1 MLVAG
6 PFLGSAYAKETKK
19 QPDAKWTGLYAGLNF
34 GGGIGRA
41 VTSFLWYPPSRLNPS
56 LATPNKIKPTDN
68 GVFAGGQFGYLW
80 QRDRF
85 VFGGESDL
93 QYSFMSGSG
102 SLTDVIV
109 EPPFAGVTGTLSGRQ
124 MNRWFGTTR
133 ARVGFALPFKTL
145 VYGTGG
151 MAYADLRD
159 GANLVFPSTGVSYPA
174 SVHKWKGGWVVGGG
188 MEYKLKTKWSLR
200 GEYLYY
206 NLGHQHFQTP
216 MNTITGYITKYNM
229 GSDGHLFRV
238 AANYRF

>member
-6 PFLGSAYAKETKK
+6 PFVGSAYAKETKK
-19 QPDAKWTGLYAGLNF
+19 QPDGKWNGLYAGLNF

-41 VTSFLWYPPSRLNPS
+41 VTSFLFYPPSTLTPGTT
-56 LATPNKIKPTDN
+56 TPNLVKATDN
-68 GVFAGGQFGYLW
+68 GVYAGGQFGYLW
-80 QRDRF
+80 QSGHF

-93 QYSFMSGSG
+93 QYSFMSGSD
-102 SLTDVIV
+102 SLTTTFIYNGD
-109 EPPFAGVTGTLSGRQ
+109 PQSGPATFRANQ
-124 MNRWFGTTR
+124 SIRWFGTTR

-159 GANLVFPSTGVSYPA
+159 SANVAFPGPTYPA
-174 SVHKWKGGWVVGGG
+174 SVHKWKGGWTIGGG
-188 MEYKLKTKWSLR
+188 LEYQLKKKWSLK

-206 NLGHQHFQTP
+206 NLGHLHFQSA
-216 MNTITGYITKYNM
+216 MNTGTGFINKYNM
-229 GSDGHLFRV
+229 GADGHLFRV

>member
-6 PFLGSAYAKETKK
+6 PLVGSAYAKETKK
-19 QPDAKWTGLYAGLNF
+19 QPDAKWNGLYAGLNF

-41 VTSFLWYPPSRLNPS
+41 VTSYKFYPPSTLTPITD
-56 LATPNKIKPTDN
+56 TPNTIRATDN

-80 QRDRF
+80 QRDHF

-109 EPPFAGVTGTLSGRQ
+109 ENGTPLEPATISGRQ

-159 GANLVFPSTGVSYPA
+159 SANLVYTNGISYPA
-174 SVHKWKGGWVVGGG
+174 SIHKWKGGWVIGGG
-188 MEYKLKTKWSLR
+188 MEYKLKTRWSLH

-206 NLGHQHFQTP
+206 NLGQLHFQSP
-216 MNTITGYITKYNM
+216 MNMDTGFINKYNM
-229 GSDGHLFRV
+229 GANGHLFR
-238 AANYRF
+238 AAFNYRF